1 MDGQRKK
8 VLRCWLASGNFFL
21 FLPFFFFFGGKSVL
35 VNWDKWF
42 CSWSSALFIRS
53 REKDRQYWAL
63 EEDEACWWSWLVFIP
78 SQEMAW
84 SDPTNWLSLVNTNQ
98 LAVWMAASC
107 CEASPIKTSLGV
119 RTNGGRGMNHL
130 YFWNHKV
137 NTNPM
142 ERFYY
147 ILNTTVH
154 ILHIAR
160 IVYLEGC

>member
-1 MDGQRKK
+1 MGI
-8 VLRCWLASGNFFL
+8 
-21 FLPFFFFFGGKSVL
+21 FFFFFPFFSFLGAKV
-35 VNWDKWF
+35 
-42 CSWSSALFIRS
+42 SWWIETNGSAAGALLCSALFIRS
-53 REKDRQYWAL
+53 REKDRQYWGL